1 MPSLRNAQ
9 LLALALI
16 LSLLTSVQSTRAQA
30 SKDKPVP
37 SPSKPVDTTQQKPDY
52 SQEAVVV
59 EQVSTTYRF
68 ERDGT
73 GQREINLRVKVQSD
87 AGVERFGQLIFGY
100 SSANEKLDM
109 DFVRVRKADGTVV
122 NAAASDIQDLTAPV
136 AREAPIYTDLRQ
148 KHITVPG
155 LRPGDTLEY
164 HFVWTIHTPLAQ
176 NHFWAEHD
184 FIKKGAIVLDD
195 SLAINIP
202 SASKVKLKTNP
213 GFDPTIKEQDGRR
226 IYSWKHANLKPDSE
240 DEDKDKDKD
249 GEEADDDQED
259 ADDVHPDVQMTTFQ
273 SWDEVGQWYAELQ
286 RDRVVPDEKIKLKAE
301 EIIKGRTTEKEKAQ
315 ALYEYVAKNF
325 RYVSLSL
332 GQGRYQPHAATDV
345 LVNQYGDCK
354 DKHTLLASMLAAA
367 GLRAYPV
374 LMNSARKLDVDVP
387 SPGQF
392 DHVIS
397 AIPLGNETLWADT
410 TAEIAPV
417 GLLSPQLRNKK
428 ALMIP
433 TSGPAHL
440 ETTPAEPPFLSSE
453 LVTVEG
459 TVDDLGKISAHARLV
474 LHGDSEMFMRYMFRR
489 TPKSNWKALGFYLGM
504 AGGISGEVTDIKTT
518 DPADLDK
525 PFEIEF
531 NVTRNDFL
539 DWSSKKIKLELPFP
553 HFNLSPVTRKAS
565 NKKPIELGPPIDIS
579 YSLKLTLP
587 SKYQMRLPLPL
598 KVSRDYAEYAASY
611 KLDGQ
616 TLLGQRTLRLRQREL
631 PAERLQDYQA
641 FAAAARSDAAQTMAL
656 ETDVAGTPAIP
667 DSVKTEDLI
676 QAAEAAAN
684 NDNYVVAEQLLK
696 RALEKD
702 PKHKTLRRNLGFVL
716 AQQRKYD
723 DAIAVLQEQ
732 TKINPFEDYA
742 YNLLGR
748 VYWQQQDYAN
758 AEKSFRKQLEVT
770 PLNASVHANL
780 GQMLVDWRKY
790 KDAVPEL
797 EQAIS
802 LTPDEE
808 LLHVNLG
815 RAYLNLGEDEK
826 AIKSFEEALKIDRS
840 PLVLNDIAYNLALK
854 GVQLDKALAYA
865 ESAVASASNSLRNVE
880 AANLTLDDLRN
891 VSALGAYWD
900 TLGWVYYQKGDL
912 DAAERYVTAAW
923 LLQQHSEVG
932 HHVGAVAEKRGNKA
946 DAIRFYAQAAVA
958 DHVVPEARESLLKL
972 TSVDAIEKLLATAKS
987 ELPLYYKMELA
998 SSVSLPADVKVSDA
1012 TASDAKAADAKPG
1025 DAKTPDAKT
1034 PIEAEFYLVFTPDGS
1049 RNAQVSE
1056 VKFIKG
1062 ADSLK
1067 AVASELKKLK
1077 YKLVF
1082 PDSSP
1087 TKIIRRGT
1095 LSCTKAGACTLTFVS
1110 PDLIT
1115 SVD

>member
-1 MPSLRNAQ
+1 MPSPRNAQ
-9 LLALALI
+9 FIALALTF
-16 LSLLTSVQSTRAQA
+16 SFLTSFHSLNAQTN
-30 SKDKPVP
+30 KDKPAAP
-37 SPSKPVDTTQQKPDY
+37 ATADAAKQKPDY

-68 ERDGT
+68 EKDGT
-73 GQREINLRVKVQSD
+73 GQRELNLRVKVQSD
-87 AGVERFGQLIFGY
+87 AGVERFGQLVFGY

-109 DFVRVRKADGTVV
+109 DFVRVHKVDGTIV

-164 HFVWTIHTPLAQ
+164 HIVWTVTTPLAQ

-195 SLAINIP
+195 SLTINIP
-202 SASKVKLKTNP
+202 STSKVKLKTEP

-240 DEDKDKDKD
+240 AEDKDKDKD
-249 GEEADDDQED
+249 SEEAETEPEGVDEF
-259 ADDVHPDVQMTTFQ
+259 HPDVQMTTFQ
-273 SWDEVGQWYAELQ
+273 SWDEVGQWYAALQ
-286 RDRVVPDEKIKLKAE
+286 RDRVVPDERIKLKAE
-301 EIIKGRTTEKEKAQ
+301 EIIKGRTTEKDKAQ

-332 GQGRYQPHAATDV
+332 GQGRYQPHAAADV
-345 LVNQYGDCK
+345 MVNQYGDCK

-410 TAEIAPV
+410 TSEIAPV

-489 TPKSNWKALGFYLGM
+489 TPKSNWKSLGFYLGM
-504 AGGISGEVTDIKTT
+504 AGGITGEVTDIKTT
-518 DPADLDK
+518 DSADLDK

-553 HFNLSPVTRKAS
+553 PFNLSPGARKAS

-611 KLDGQ
+611 KLEGQ
-616 TLLGQRTLRLRQREL
+616 TLLGQRTLHLRQREI

-641 FAAAARSDAAQTMAL
+641 FAAAARSDAGQTLAL
-656 ETDVAGTPAIP
+656 ETEVAGTPAIP

-676 QAAEAAAN
+676 QAAQAAAN
-684 NDNYVVAEQLLK
+684 NQNYVVAEQLLR

-702 PKHKTLRRNLGFVL
+702 PKHKTLRRNLGYVL
-716 AQQRKYD
+716 SEQRKYPE
-723 DAIAVLQEQ
+723 AIDVLKEQ

-748 VYWQQQDYAN
+748 IYWQQQDYEN
-758 AEKSFRKQLEVT
+758 AESAFRKQIEVT
-770 PLNASVHANL
+770 PLDQWAHANL

-790 KDAVPEL
+790 KEAVPEL

-802 LTPDEE
+802 LSPDREM
-808 LLHVNLG
+808 LHVSLG
-815 RAYLNLGEDEK
+815 RAYLNLGEDDK
-826 AIKSFEEALKIDRS
+826 SIKEFEEALKLERS
-840 PLVLNDIAYNLALK
+840 PIVLNDIAYYLAVQ
-854 GVQLDKALAYA
+854 GVQLDKALQYS
-865 ESAVASASNSLRNVE
+865 ESAVTSVANSLRNVE
-880 AANLTLDDLRN
+880 ASNLTIDDLRN
-891 VSALGAYWD
+891 VSSLAAHWD
-900 TLGWVYYQKGDL
+900 TLGWVYYQKGNL
-912 DAAERYVTAAW
+912 DAAEKYVKASW

-932 HHVGAVAEKRGNKA
+932 YHAGAIAEKRGNKA
-946 DAIRFYAQAAVA
+946 EAIRLYAQAAVA
-958 DHVVPEARESLLKL
+958 DRVVPEARESLLKL
-972 TSVDAIEKLLATAKS
+972 TSADAIEKLLATAKG
-987 ELPLYYKMELA
+987 ELPGYNKLTLA
-998 SSVSLPADVKVSDA
+998 VPPPN
-1012 TASDAKAADAKPG
+1012 TAADAK
-1025 DAKTPDAKT
+1025 TPV
-1034 PIEAEFYLVFTPDGS
+1034 EAEFYLVFAPDAS
-1049 RNAQVSE
+1049 RNAQVAE

-1067 AVASELKKLK
+1067 PLASQLKTLK
-1077 YKLVF
+1077 YALVF

-1087 TKIIRRGT
+1087 TKVVRRGT
-1095 LSCTKAGACTLTFVS
+1095 LSCTKAGCTFTFIN
-1110 PDLIT
+1110 PDVIT

>member
-1 MPSLRNAQ
+1 MPSPRNAQ
-9 LLALALI
+9 FIALALTF
-16 LSLLTSVQSTRAQA
+16 SLLTSFHSLSAQT
-30 SKDKPVP
+30 SKDKPAAP
-37 SPSKPVDTTQQKPDY
+37 AQTADAAKQKPDY

-59 EQVSTTYRF
+59 EQVNTTYRF
-68 ERDGT
+68 EKDGT
-73 GQREINLRVKVQSD
+73 GQRELNLRVKVQSD
-87 AGVERFGQLIFGY
+87 AGVERFGQLVFGY

-109 DFVRVRKADGTVV
+109 DFVRVHKADGTVV

-164 HFVWTIHTPLAQ
+164 HIVWTVTTPLAQ

-195 SLAINIP
+195 SLTINIP
-202 SASKVKLKTNP
+202 STSKVKLKTEP
-213 GFDPTIKEQDGRR
+213 GFDPTIKEQDGRV

-240 DEDKDKDKD
+240 EEDKDKDKD
-249 GEEADDDQED
+249 GEEPETEQED
-259 ADDVHPDVQMTTFQ
+259 ADEFHPDVQMTTFQ
-273 SWDEVGQWYAELQ
+273 SWDEVGQWYAALQ

-301 EIIKGRTTEKEKAQ
+301 EIIKGLTTEKEKAQ

-332 GQGRYQPHAATDV
+332 GQGRYQPHAAADV
-345 LVNQYGDCK
+345 MVNQYGDCK

-410 TAEIAPV
+410 TAEVAPV

-433 TSGPAHL
+433 TSGPARL

-459 TVDDLGKISAHARLV
+459 TVDDLGKISAHAHLV
-474 LHGDSEMFMRYMFRR
+474 LHGDSEMFMRFMFRR
-489 TPKSNWKALGFYLGM
+489 TPKSNWKNLGFYLGM
-504 AGGISGEVTDIKTT
+504 AGGITGEVTDIKTT

-553 HFNLSPVTRKAS
+553 PFNLSSGPRKAT
-565 NKKPIELGPPIDIS
+565 NKKPIELGPPINIA

-598 KVSRDYAEYAASY
+598 KVSRDYAEYAATY
-611 KLDGQ
+611 KLEGQ
-616 TLLGQRTLRLRQREL
+616 TLLGQRTLRLRQREI

-641 FAAAARSDAAQTMAL
+641 FAAAARSDAGQTLAL
-656 ETDVAGTPAIP
+656 ETEVAGTPSIP

-676 QAAEAAAN
+676 QAAQAAAN
-684 NDNYVVAEQLLK
+684 NENFVVAEQLLK
-696 RALEKD
+696 RALEKE
-702 PKHKTLRRNLGFVL
+702 PKHKTLRRNLGYVL
-716 AQQRKYD
+716 SEQRKYPE
-723 DAIAVLQEQ
+723 AIEVLKEQ

-748 VYWQQQDYAN
+748 IYWQQQDYEN
-758 AEKSFRKQLEVT
+758 GESSFRKQIEVT
-770 PLNASVHANL
+770 PLDQWAHANL

-790 KDAVPEL
+790 KEAVPEL

-802 LTPDEE
+802 LTPERE
-808 LLHVNLG
+808 MLHVSLG
-815 RAYLNLGEDEK
+815 RAYLNLGEDDK
-826 AIKSFEEALKIDRS
+826 SIKEFEEALKLERS
-840 PLVLNDIAYNLALK
+840 PIVLNDIAYYLALK
-854 GVQLDKALAYA
+854 GVQLDKALQYA
-865 ESAVASASNSLRNVE
+865 ESAVTSVANSLRNVE
-880 AANLTLDDLRN
+880 ASNLTIDDLHN
-891 VSALGAYWD
+891 VASLASYWD

-912 DAAERYVTAAW
+912 DAAEKYVKAAW

-946 DAIRFYAQAAVA
+946 EAIRLYAQAAVA
-958 DHVVPEARESLLKL
+958 DRVVPEPRESLLKL
-972 TSVDAIEKLLATAKS
+972 TSADAIEKLLTTAKG
-987 ELPLYYKMELA
+987 ELPVYDQLVLA
-998 SSVSLPADVKVSDA
+998 AAAPALA
-1012 TASDAKAADAKPG
+1012 
-1025 DAKTPDAKT
+1025 PDAKT
-1034 PIEAEFYLVFTPDGS
+1034 PVEAEFYLVFTPDAS
-1049 RNAQVSE
+1049 RNAQVAE
-1056 VKFIKG
+1056 VKFVKG

-1067 AVASELKKLK
+1067 SLASQLKTLK
-1077 YKLVF
+1077 YQLVF
-1082 PDSSP
+1082 PDASP
-1087 TKIIRRGT
+1087 TKIVRRGT
-1095 LSCTKAGACTLTFVS
+1095 LSCTKAGCTFTFIN
-1110 PDLIT
+1110 PDVIT

>member
-1 MPSLRNAQ
+1 MPSPRNAQ
-9 LLALALI
+9 FIALVLSF
-16 LSLLTSVQSTRAQA
+16 SLLTSLQPARGQT
-30 SKDKPVP
+30 SKDKATAPAQ
-37 SPSKPVDTTQQKPDY
+37 SADAKQKPDY
-52 SQEAVVV
+52 SREAIVV
-59 EQVSTTYRF
+59 EQVNTAYRF

-73 GQREINLRVKVQSD
+73 GQRELTMRVKVQSD
-87 AGVERFGQLIFGY
+87 AGVERFGQLVFGY

-109 DFVRVRKADGTVV
+109 DYVRVHKADGTVV

-164 HFVWTIHTPLAQ
+164 HLVWTVQTPLAQ

-195 SLAINIP
+195 ELTINIP
-202 SASKVKLKTNP
+202 SASKVKLKTEA
-213 GFDPTIKEQDGRR
+213 GFEPAIKEQDGRR

-240 DEDKDKDKD
+240 EEDKDKDKD
-249 GEEADDDQED
+249 SEDPEAEQQDTDE
-259 ADDVHPDVQMTTFQ
+259 VHPDVQMTTFQ

-286 RDRVVPDEKIKLKAE
+286 RDRVVPDEKIKLKVE
-301 EIIKGRTTEKEKAQ
+301 EIIKGRTTEKEKAL
-315 ALYEYVAKNF
+315 ALYEFVAKNF

-332 GQGRYQPHAATDV
+332 GAGRYQPHAAADV

-374 LMNSARKLDVDVP
+374 LMNSARKLDVDMP

-397 AIPLGNETLWADT
+397 VIPLGNEMLWADT

-417 GLLSPQLRNKK
+417 GLLSPPLRNKK

-433 TSGPAHL
+433 TSGPARL

-453 LVTVEG
+453 MVTVEG
-459 TVDDLGKISAHARLV
+459 TVDDLGKISAHAHLV

-489 TPKSNWKALGFYLGM
+489 TPKANWKALGFYLGM
-504 AGGISGEVTDIKTT
+504 ASGITGDVTDIKAS
-518 DPADLDK
+518 DPSDLDK
-525 PFEIEF
+525 PFEVEF
-531 NVTRNDFL
+531 NVTRSDFL
-539 DWSSKKIKLELPFP
+539 DWSSKKVKVELPFP
-553 HFNLSPVTRKAS
+553 PFNLSPGARKPT
-565 NKKPIELGPPIDIS
+565 NTKPIELGPPIDIT
-579 YSLKLTLP
+579 YSLKLALP
-587 SKYQMRLPLPL
+587 SKYQVRLPLPL
-598 KVSRDYAEYAASY
+598 KVARDYAEYAASY

-616 TLLGQRTLRLRQREL
+616 TLLGQRTLHVRQREI

-641 FAAAARSDAAQTMAL
+641 FAAAARSDSAQMMSL
-656 ETDVAGTPAIP
+656 ETDIAGTPAIP

-676 QAAEAAAN
+676 QAAQAASN
-684 NDNYVVAEQLLK
+684 NQNYVVAEQLLR

-702 PKHKTLRRNLGFVL
+702 PKHKTLRRNLGYVL
-716 AQQRKYD
+716 SEQRKYPE
-723 DAIAVLQEQ
+723 AIAVLQEQ
-732 TKINPFEDYA
+732 VKINPFEDYA

-748 VYWQQQDYAN
+748 IYWEQQDYAN
-758 AEKSFRKQLEVT
+758 AETAFRKQIEVT
-770 PLNASVHANL
+770 PLDQWAHASL
-780 GQMLVDWRKY
+780 GQMLVDARRY

-802 LTPDEE
+802 LTPDREM
-808 LLHVNLG
+808 LHVSLG
-815 RAYLNLGEDEK
+815 RAYLNLGEDDK
-826 AIKSFEEALKIDRS
+826 SIKSFEQALKLQRS
-840 PLVLNDIAYNLALK
+840 QLVLNDIAYYLAVK
-854 GVQLDKALAYA
+854 GVQLDKALQYA
-865 ESAVASASNSLRNVE
+865 DSAVTSVANSLRNVD
-880 AANLTLDDLRN
+880 AASLTIDDLRN
-891 VSALGAYWD
+891 VAALAADWD

-912 DAAERYVTAAW
+912 DTAEKYIKAAW

-932 HHVGAVAEKRGNKA
+932 QHVGAIAEKRGNKA
-946 DAIRFYAQAAVA
+946 EAIRFYAQAAVA
-958 DHVVPEARESLLKL
+958 DRVVPEARESLLKL
-972 TSVDAIEKLLATAKS
+972 TSADLIEKLLATAKT
-987 ELPLYYKMELA
+987 ELPAYNTIELGKLA
-998 SSVSLPADVKVSDA
+998 ANL
-1012 TASDAKAADAKPG
+1012 KAADAKAPM
-1025 DAKTPDAKT
+1025 D
-1034 PIEAEFYLVFTPDGS
+1034 AEFYLVFTPDAS

-1062 ADSLK
+1062 AESLQGL
-1067 AVASELKKLK
+1067 AAQLKTVK
-1077 YKLVF
+1077 YQLVF

-1087 TKIIRRGT
+1087 TKIIRRAT
-1095 LSCTKAGACTLTFVS
+1095 LSCKPDGCTLTFMS
-1110 PDLIT
+1110 PELIS

>member
-1 MPSLRNAQ
+1 MLFPRNAQ
-9 LLALALI
+9 IIAFV
-16 LSLLTSVQSTRAQA
+16 LSFSVLTSLQSVRAQT
-30 SKDKPVP
+30 SKDKPVTP
-37 SPSKPVDTTQQKPDY
+37 PQPAAAAPQKPDY

-68 ERDGT
+68 EKDGT
-73 GQREINLRVKVQSD
+73 GQRELNLRVKVQSD

-109 DFVRVRKADGTVV
+109 DYVRVRKSDGTVV
-122 NAAASDIQDLTAPV
+122 NAAATDIQDLTAPV

-164 HFVWTIHTPLAQ
+164 HIVWTVHTPLAQ

-195 SLAINIP
+195 ELTINIP
-202 SASKVKLKTNP
+202 SASKVKLKTEP
-213 GFDPTIKEQDGRR
+213 GFEPTIKEQDGRR
-226 IYSWKHANLKPDSE
+226 IYSWKHAQLKPDSE
-240 DEDKDKDKD
+240 EVEKEKEGDD
-249 GEEADDDQED
+249 EEADQPDPDEF
-259 ADDVHPDVQMTTFQ
+259 HPDVQMTTFQ
-273 SWDEVGQWYAELQ
+273 SWDEVGQWYAALQ

-332 GQGRYQPHAATDV
+332 GQSRYQPHAAAEV
-345 LVNQYGDCK
+345 LVNEYGDCK

-433 TSGPAHL
+433 TSGPARL

-459 TVDDLGKISAHARLV
+459 TVDELGKISAHARLV
-474 LHGDSEMFMRYMFRR
+474 LHGDSEMFMRFMFRR
-489 TPKSNWKALGFYLGM
+489 TPKANWKSLGFYLGM
-504 AGGISGEVTDIKTT
+504 AGGVTGEVTDIKTT
-518 DPADLDK
+518 DPADLEK
-525 PFEIEF
+525 PFEVEF

-553 HFNLSPVTRKAS
+553 PFNLSAGTRKTG

-587 SKYQMRLPLPL
+587 TKYQMRLPLPL
-598 KVSRDYAEYAASY
+598 KVSRDYAEYAATY
-611 KLDGQ
+611 KLEGQ
-616 TLLGQRTLRLRQREL
+616 TLLGQRTLHLRQREI

-641 FAAAARSDAAQTMAL
+641 FAAAARSDSTQTLAL

-667 DSVKTEDLI
+667 DSVKTEDLM

-684 NDNYVVAEQLLK
+684 NNNYAVAEQLL
-696 RALEKD
+696 RRVIEKE
-702 PKHKTLRRNLGFVL
+702 PKHKTARRNLGYVL
-716 AQQRKYD
+716 TAQRKFPE
-723 DAIAVLQEQ
+723 AIAVLQEQ

-758 AEKSFRKQLEVT
+758 AEQSFRKQIEVT
-770 PLNASVHANL
+770 PLNPSAHASL

-790 KDAVPEL
+790 KEAVPEL

-802 LTPDEE
+802 LAPEEE
-808 LLHVNLG
+808 LLHVSLG

-826 AIKSFEEALKIDRS
+826 SIKSFEEALKLDRS
-840 PLVLNDIAYNLALK
+840 PLVLNDIAYYLAVK
-854 GVQLDKALAYA
+854 GVQLDKAQQYA
-865 ESAVASASNSLRNVE
+865 ESAVTSMANSLRNVE
-880 AANLTLDDLRN
+880 AANLTLDDLHN
-891 VSALGAYWD
+891 VAALAAYWD

-912 DAAERYVTAAW
+912 EAAEKYVKAAW

-932 HHVGAVAEKRGNKA
+932 HHVGAIAEKRGNKA
-946 DAIRFYAQAAVA
+946 EAIRMYAQGAVA
-958 DHVVPEARESLLKL
+958 DRVVPEPRESLAKL
-972 TSVDAIEKLLATAKS
+972 VNAEGIEKLLAAAKT
-987 ELPLYYKMELA
+987 ELPAYNKI
-998 SSVSLPADVKVSDA
+998 DVGPLGPEV
-1012 TASDAKAADAKPG
+1012 KAQV
-1025 DAKTPDAKT
+1025 
-1034 PIEAEFYLVFTPDGS
+1034 EAEVYVVFTPDVA

-1062 ADSLK
+1062 AESLK
-1067 AVASELKKLK
+1067 ASVAQLKKLK
-1077 YKLVF
+1077 YQLVF

-1087 TKIIRRGT
+1087 TKIVRRGT
-1095 LSCTKAGACTLTFVS
+1095 LVCPKAGFCTLTFVS

-1115 SVD
+1115 SLD